1 MGNRTEGGSVGVRG
15 DRPKGVEGKGIK
27 TTSVRPEGETVL
39 VQNGLD
45 RGVWAQ
51 DDAVARE
58 RAGPQITNISP
69 NSFSLAPNPPP
80 ALLSRLS
87 TQAGPVLSTQK
98 TTDFGVAWGRFAQD
112 PQLWTLFPDKVSLPL
127 SPPHLSLSLSLSRA
141 RARARSLALS
151 LARAL
156 ALCHARASSLALAL
170 SASLHL
176 SVQQAR
182 ALSPVVF
189 FGKALGQR
197 LISCLLKCVPRLLA

>member
-1 MGNRTEGGSVGVRG
+1 MGVRG

-51 DDAVARE
+51 DDAIARE

-69 NSFSLAPNPPP
+69 NPFSLAPNPPP

-141 RARARSLALS
+141 RAHALARSLSLS
-151 LARAL
+151 RAL
-156 ALCHARASSLALAL
+156 WLFVTR
-170 SASLHL
+170 
-176 SVQQAR
+176 AR
-182 ALSPVVF
+182 ALSLSLSRPVC
-189 FGKALGQR
+189 
-197 LISCLLKCVPRLLA
+197 ISACNKHGRCHQ

>member
-1 MGNRTEGGSVGVRG
+1 MGVRG

-51 DDAVARE
+51 DEDDAIARE

-141 RARARSLALS
+141 RTRSLARSLSRARSGSLS
-151 LARAL
+151 RARELSRSRSLGQSASQ
-156 ALCHARASSLALAL
+156 RATSTGVVTSSL
-170 SASLHL
+170 
-176 SVQQAR
+176 
-182 ALSPVVF
+182 F
-189 FGKALGQR
+189 W
-197 LISCLLKCVPRLLA
+197 